1 MRRDQVLPGS
11 VSSSVR
17 GLLPEAQ
24 NLEGKIFE
32 KKTMLGQMI
41 IKFIPFVVFLKEKCL
56 IKYQN

>member
-41 IKFIPFVVFLKEKCL
+41 IKFIPFVVFFKRKMF
-56 IKYQN
+56 N

>member
-32 KKTMLGQMI
+32 KKNNVGAND
-41 IKFIPFVVFLKEKCL
+41 
-56 IKYQN
+56 YQIHPICSIFKRKMFN